1 MESQVQ
7 EVLAICP
14 NVSVEVIKRDLLIT
28 DSVSS
33 TVNRILDGVV
43 ELSNEDSHFS
53 APKHCSTTGLSS
65 SPGKIKI
72 VQSSSVFCSGYSS
85 DSSDDDRLLP
95 SISLNTKV
103 KRTIPSDQSHVIPTE
118 GEGHEDIVDLISCE
132 DFADDANGIKISESG
147 VTTRELKPDGTKV
160 NSDSVDNK
168 SNVLKI
174 SESSSPLERTGS
186 KLISEDD
193 ILGNNS
199 RIFLPVSN
207 EAETL
212 DLTNSDSSDADENQT
227 KLKNSRIAI
236 SSSDESN
243 YAESDGEIVKV
254 NFDANPAPL
263 TNQTVEDNE
272 AANSASLENRAESS
286 INYQASKPKMIE
298 VSSSDDSEDELPL
311 WKRVQRKKDQSLPAN
326 VDAFRDGAL
335 SKNEKV
341 SKTGI
346 NLCPE
351 NSKLNNHSNPDRSS
365 FSSDGKVSNVTSLPS
380 AVVESES
387 SQSSVTSKG
396 EKRKM
401 RSLEEIQSAKEQAL
415 QRRTE
420 RERQR
425 ELQNRKREEKQ
436 KEMEH
441 RKALREAHKAL
452 RPEECMKSGPASFG
466 KQVWVSYLRKLQDLE
481 CKVAILEQP
490 IEGAISWSRQQNEL
504 NLGHDIQLGNLT
516 KTVVEEETLVITRM
530 DQFVHFLHATT
541 QERLGGIVDGETLDM
556 HTRRC
561 MQTLG
566 GKSMT
571 YIVSGVQQYFRNSK
585 NRHQR
590 NFRSAVLGSEDNNK
604 KTKRGKKKANL
615 DNLPDVSRVQMEEAL
630 VDLQLQIGC
639 NVRFCETPD
648 AVSDFIA
655 MFTKAVAEKPFKKQR
670 DKATFSFHV
679 NSEWAGGAKVAKN
692 GSGLI
697 KVWKQQLQQFRNV
710 SPEMA
715 TAVINQYPS
724 PQLLLQ
730 GYRRCSS
737 TKEAEML
744 LQDIVIRRGEGVLA
758 TSRRIGPELSRRVYK
773 QMTSRDGTLL
783 L

>member
-1 MESQVQ
+1 MHPS
-7 EVLAICP
+7 
-14 NVSVEVIKRDLLIT
+14 LLHT
-28 DSVSS
+28 QPFQHK
-33 TVNRILDGVV
+33 TR
-43 ELSNEDSHFS
+43 LSNEDSHFS

-65 SPGKIKI
+65 SPGKTKI
-72 VQSSSVFCSGYSS
+72 VQSPSVFCSGYSS

-103 KRTIPSDQSHVIPTE
+103 KRTIPSDQSHVIQTE
-118 GEGHEDIVDLISCE
+118 EEGQEDIVDLISCE

-160 NSDSVDNK
+160 NCDSVENK
-168 SNVLKI
+168 SNLLKI
-174 SESSSPLERTGS
+174 SGSSSPLERTGS

-199 RIFLPVSN
+199 RIFLPVSK

-212 DLTNSDSSDADENQT
+212 DLTRSDSSDDENQT
-227 KLKNSRIAI
+227 KLKNTRIAI

-326 VDAFRDGAL
+326 VDAFRDSAL

-436 KEMEH
+436 REMEH
-441 RKALREAHKAL
+441 RKALRKAHKAL
-452 RPEECMKSGPASFG
+452 RPEECMKNITITVDRPLLESKCGSLIL
-466 KQVWVSYLRKLQDLE
+466 QKLQDLE
-481 CKVAILEQP
+481 CKVAILAQP

-516 KTVVEEETLVITRM
+516 KTVVEEETLLITRM

-561 MQTLG
+561 IQTLG

-604 KTKRGKKKANL
+604 KTKRGRKKANL

-773 QMTSRDGTLL
+773 QMTSRDGNILL
-783 L
+783 